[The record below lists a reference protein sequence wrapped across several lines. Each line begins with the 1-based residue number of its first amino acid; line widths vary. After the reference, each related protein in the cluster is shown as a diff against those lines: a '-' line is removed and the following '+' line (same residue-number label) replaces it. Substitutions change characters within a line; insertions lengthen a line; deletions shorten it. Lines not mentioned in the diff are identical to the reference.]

1 MPTMCSKIARGQLV
15 GDTEAFIN
23 NAPTG
28 SATQSG
34 GVSGQ
39 ASSGSSSGSKATLH
53 DILADLRG
61 STPLVDVLAK
71 HGLAAPGDRV
81 YKHVRDEWFTE
92 GPANF
97 WPHNDN
103 KEEVLRHGLAEAIE
117 LKIKH
122 DLPIAIIWVC
132 AGHHFQVGIHRGA
145 AQITVLFLTPS
156 TPLGIGQTYSLSEPE
171 DLWMVGPER
180 DINEIVREAS
190 LISHNRRHSNP
201 KKEDC
206 ERLATAAP
214 QDIYKAQL
222 YRSRQRRSGRG

>member
-1 MPTMCSKIARGQLV
+1 MPTMCSTIARGQLV
-15 GDTEAFIN
+15 SDTEDLIN
-23 NAPTG
+23 GAPAG
-28 SATQSG
+28 SDTQSG

-39 ASSGSSSGSKATLH
+39 ASGSSSGTKATLH
-53 DILADLRG
+53 DILADFRG
-61 STPLVDVLAK
+61 SAPFADVLAK
-71 HGLAAPGDRV
+71 HGLVAPGDRV

-103 KEEVLRHGLAEAIE
+103 KEEVVRHGLAEAVA

-145 AQITVLFLTPS
+145 AQITVLILTPH
-156 TPLGIGQTYSLSEPE
+156 TPHGIGQTYSLSEPE

-190 LISHNRRHSNP
+190 LISHNRRHCNP

-222 YRSRQRRSGRG
+222 YRSRQRRT

>member
-1 MPTMCSKIARGQLV
+1 MPTMCSNIARGQLV
-15 GDTEAFIN
+15 GDTETFIN
-23 NAPTG
+23 GAPAG
-28 SATQSG
+28 SDTQSG

-39 ASSGSSSGSKATLH
+39 ASSGSSSGSKPTLH

-61 STPLVDVLAK
+61 SAPLAE
-71 HGLAAPGDRV
+71 HGLVAPGDRV
-81 YKHVRDEWFTE
+81 YKHVRDEWFSE

-97 WPHNDN
+97 WPDNDN
-103 KEEVLRHGLAEAIE
+103 KEEVVRHGPAEAVA

-122 DLPIAIIWVC
+122 DLPIAILWVC
-132 AGHHFQVGIHRGA
+132 AGHHFQVAIHRGA
-145 AQITVLFLTPS
+145 AQITVLILTPH
-156 TPLGIGQTYSLSEPE
+156 TPHGIGQTYSLSEQE
-171 DLWMVGPER
+171 GLWVVGPER

-214 QDIYKAQL
+214 QDIYKARL
-222 YRSRQRRSGRG
+222 YRSRQRRSAGG